1 MITPKPRRNC
11 SRCNVMVRHI
21 QDHEVNQ
28 LSTIATNL
36 KRDYVQDQDRWSDS
50 PFGWLRNLPSRRRG
64 AVFEKLFAEWCAESG
79 FGVLKSPDSDAD
91 IVISGARVEVK
102 GSTLW
107 ETGTY
112 TFQQIRDQNYRV
124 LVCLGISP
132 FDAHCWAIP
141 KQEIMRLWSAGD
153 IRSQHGGI
161 RGNDTAWITVDPTS
175 PLPWLRGYGGSL
187 AEGLASLRN
196 LVGQN

>member
-1 MITPKPRRNC
+1 MTQ
-11 SRCNVMVRHI
+11 HI
-21 QDHEVNQ
+21 QDSEVNQ
-28 LSTIATNL
+28 LSTIAANL
-36 KRDYVQDQDRWSDS
+36 KTEYTQTDDRWADS

-64 AVFEKLFAEWCAESG
+64 AVFEKLIAEWCAERGLDVSA
-79 FGVLKSPDSDAD
+79 SPDSDAD
-91 IVISGARVEVK
+91 MVVDGARVEVK

-141 KQEIMRLWSAGD
+141 KQEIMRLWSSGE

-161 RGNDTAWITVDPTS
+161 KGTDTAWITIDPAE
-175 PLPWLRGYGGSL
+175 PPGWILAYGGSL
-187 AEGLASLRN
+187 AAGLASLRDLTEEN
-196 LVGQN
+196 

>member
-1 MITPKPRRNC
+1 MTQ
-11 SRCNVMVRHI
+11 HI
-21 QDHEVNQ
+21 QDHDVNH
-28 LSTIATNL
+28 LSTIAANL
-36 KRDYVQDQDRWSDS
+36 KIDYIQDQDRWSNS

-64 AVFEKLFAEWCAESG
+64 AVFEKLVAELCAESDPD
-79 FGVLKSPDSDAD
+79 VSASPHSDAD
-91 IVISGARVEVK
+91 MVISGARVEVK

-141 KQEIMRLWSAGD
+141 KEEIMRLWRSGE

-161 RGNDTAWITVDPTS
+161 HGTDTAWITIDPKNPPT
-175 PLPWLRGYGGSL
+175 WIRAYGGSL
-187 AEGLASLRN
+187 SAGLASLRN
-196 LVGQN
+196 LVARN